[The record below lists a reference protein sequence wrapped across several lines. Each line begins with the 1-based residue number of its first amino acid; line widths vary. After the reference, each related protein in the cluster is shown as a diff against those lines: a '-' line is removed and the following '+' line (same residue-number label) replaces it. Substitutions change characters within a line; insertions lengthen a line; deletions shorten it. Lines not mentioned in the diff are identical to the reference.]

1 MYHGELIS
9 LRAIKMSDLDNL
21 LCFYNTLE
29 LRSFLGPPIVRSR
42 RYMEEWLL
50 KASTWD
56 PWNDGHLVLAIVEK
70 VNHEFLGIAR
80 LEDIRLPHNRG
91 EIGVSIY
98 DPKNREKGFGTDAM
112 VVMLWI
118 GFQILGLNSIYLD
131 TMEDN
136 ERSIHVYKKIGFKPV
151 GILRET
157 EYMDGKHK
165 GLLILDILRAEFLDQ
180 YSQEF
185 KDPQ

>member
-9 LRAIKMSDLDNL
+9 LRALEISDLDDL
-21 LCFYNTLE
+21 VCFFNTLE

-42 RYMEEWLL
+42 KYMEEWLL
-50 KASTWD
+50 KASAWD
-56 PWNDGHLVLAIVEK
+56 PWNDGHLVLAIEEK
-70 VNHEFLGIAR
+70 VNHKFLGIAR

-91 EIGVSIY
+91 EIGISIY
-98 DPKNREKGFGTDAM
+98 DPENRNKGFGTDAM
-112 VVMLWI
+112 VVMLRV

-157 EYMDGKHK
+157 EYMVGKHK
-165 GLLILDILRAEFLDQ
+165 GLLIMDILRAEFLER
-180 YSQEF
+180 YSPEF
-185 KDPQ
+185 IDPQ